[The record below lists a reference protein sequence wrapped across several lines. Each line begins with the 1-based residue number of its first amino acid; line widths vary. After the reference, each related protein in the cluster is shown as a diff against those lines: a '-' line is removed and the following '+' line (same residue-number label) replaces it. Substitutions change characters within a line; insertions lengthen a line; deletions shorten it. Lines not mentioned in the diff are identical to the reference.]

1 MAFGF
6 AILAALLLLL
16 VAFGG
21 LGYYAIPIGI
31 VGFLALGFLV
41 ANRAKRTGGAPGG
54 GSESSKPQDSGGG
67 PTHKR
72 EEYAHTGQAYMT
84 PEQMKRARS

>member
-6 AILAALLLLL
+6 AILAVALLLL
-16 VAFGG
+16 VAFAG

-31 VGFLALGFLV
+31 VGFAALGFLF
-41 ANRAKRTGGAPGG
+41 ANRAKKAGGSGSGDGPGQDSHAPG
-54 GSESSKPQDSGGG
+54 ERPA
-67 PTHKR
+67 HKR

-84 PEQMKRARS
+84 PEQMRRAR